1 MMKKILVIDDDN
13 LVLQSVDRILKKEG
27 YATELARNAVEALE
41 KARSNSFDL
50 IISDIRMPGENGV
63 EAIRQIRRLFNEK
76 IKKDI
81 PIILLTNLGQKE
93 DVERGTALGAVDY
106 IVKAHFTPSEVVKKV
121 KQFLK

>member
-1 MMKKILVIDDDN
+1 MKKILVIDDDN

-81 PIILLTNLGQKE
+81 PIIFITGFSQ
-93 DVERGTALGAVDY
+93 G
-106 IVKAHFTPSEVVKKV
+106 
-121 KQFLK
+121 